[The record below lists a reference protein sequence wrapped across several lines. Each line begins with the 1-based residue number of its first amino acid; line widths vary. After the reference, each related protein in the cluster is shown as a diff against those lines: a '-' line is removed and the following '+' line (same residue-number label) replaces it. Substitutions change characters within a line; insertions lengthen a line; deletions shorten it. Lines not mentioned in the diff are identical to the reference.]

1 MKKIY
6 FRADAGAA
14 IGYGHFVRTLAL
26 ADMLKDD
33 FECVFVTQNPS
44 DYQRAEVD
52 KVCQLVAVPASD
64 EKFPAFLEMLEGN
77 EIVVLDNYFY
87 DTEYQRAIKDK
98 GCRLVCIDDRKHQHF
113 YADVIIN
120 HVIGTTAEDVVNL
133 NSAELLLGP
142 QYALLRRPFISAMQ
156 GDRNHVILQ
165 PEVLIAMGGTDY
177 NNMTGRVLDL
187 LLPYGDYKINLL
199 LGDSYKYENGLVG
212 KPVRIYKN
220 CLAEELIELIRRQKL
235 VICTPSTLAYEVCAV
250 GCLLVVGSFA
260 DNHIAVEKALAE
272 YGLAVACG
280 KFAELTA
287 EQFDFLF
294 KKALCDVDQ
303 LEKQSYYFDGKQKE
317 RFCSCFQ
324 KLI

>member
-6 FRADAGAA
+6 FRADAGAT

-133 NSAELLLGP
+133 NSAELL
-142 QYALLRRPFISAMQ
+142 
-156 GDRNHVILQ
+156 
-165 PEVLIAMGGTDY
+165 
-177 NNMTGRVLDL
+177 
-187 LLPYGDYKINLL
+187 
-199 LGDSYKYENGLVG
+199 
-212 KPVRIYKN
+212 
-220 CLAEELIELIRRQKL
+220 
-235 VICTPSTLAYEVCAV
+235 
-250 GCLLVVGSFA
+250 
-260 DNHIAVEKALAE
+260 
-272 YGLAVACG
+272 
-280 KFAELTA
+280 
-287 EQFDFLF
+287 
-294 KKALCDVDQ
+294 
-303 LEKQSYYFDGKQKE
+303 
-317 RFCSCFQ
+317 
-324 KLI
+324 